1 MQKTRSEVRSRVL
14 RVLLCELT
22 QLKKTSAPRQGMRM
36 ERMPQGIIV
45 ASMVAVMDEVRE

>member
-45 ASMVAVMDEVRE
+45 TKMDGVRE